1 MDKMEPIS
9 IAISGVAYYAAQKI
23 VDQFISQE
31 GYGWFSKMLF
41 PKQRYVDRLYQLI
54 EETATEFE
62 VECPIESDRIPFY
75 HSQLLF
81 DVLNEYII
89 FTEFLDKAELLNNF
103 SDYPSILPPTQN
115 QLDIFYEIFFLKI
128 NNCKTLKNLHIEET
142 YKEKIFYISDEII
155 NIKLLLRSIDEKL
168 TFHLSNDWLNE
179 KNRQAIADLGGRYT
193 PKLNVK
199 LDIAKVFEGLGRT
212 QEFFDMFYSQVDS
225 FLIKGNKLR
234 QCDEIATPLSV
245 IVQSLNDISNL
256 HQEIDIYKLS
266 EVPTSKFIDN
276 ISRCQVAIGEL
287 ESVLWELRE
296 ESKKEGQTNQYSDK
310 YSFTLRELRELDYAC
325 NNLIAFINS
334 ITVKLVSNPFLLLEG
349 KAGIGKS
356 HLLADVIKTRIASGY
371 PSLFILGQQLTS
383 GESPWSQIFKRL
395 QLKVTSREFLEKL
408 NLFGQKAGKRVLI
421 FIDAINEGNGNKF
434 WNDNINSFVDEVKHF
449 EWLGLVM
456 SVRTTYKN
464 VTISD
469 ESVER
474 NNFETYEHI
483 GFQNVELEAVSLF
496 YDYYNIERP
505 SSPNLS
511 PEFKNPLFLK
521 LLCEGIKK
529 NGLTKVP
536 VGFDGISKIL
546 NFLVEGVNKSLASP
560 KKYAFDPSFPL
571 VKEAL
576 NEIIKVKLNIGG
588 NSILLKEA
596 HSAVQSVVRDYVTD
610 KTFLS
615 ALIDE
620 GLLTKG
626 TVRNYDNST
635 EEVVYVAFERF
646 DDHLTVK
653 FLLDSVENIENEFK
667 YNGLLKSYF
676 KDEYDLYKYSGIVE
690 ALSIQLPEKFGK
702 ELYELLPEFSGNH
715 NLLEAFIESLVWR
728 DIKAIDFEKIKPF
741 INEQVFRFNN
751 SFDHFIE
758 AVISISGLVDHPFN
772 ANFLHGWLTKHSL
785 PDRDAFWTTQLK
797 YKYSEESAFKHLID
811 WAWDRT
817 DKSYISDKSIE
828 LVATSLCW
836 FLTSSNRELRDC
848 STKALVSLLETRI
861 PVLKKIIK
869 KFEGVDDPYVWERIF
884 SVALGC
890 TLRTD
895 NVQELKYLAETVYQ
909 KVFCSEYVYPNILLR
924 DYAREIIEFATHS
937 GLVLD
942 GVELSKTKP
951 PYNSSWPDEI
961 PSKEEL
967 ESLYDKDSYR
977 ALWRSIMGGG
987 DFSRYTIGTN
997 HNHSDWSGC
1006 KFGETPIDHKQVF
1019 KTFQSKL
1026 SDIQKELY
1034 DATGTI
1040 IYDDNA
1046 EEVTFGD
1053 TTIRLGSAIGRRDQD
1068 EIKANKEL
1076 FKKSLPDDLLIDFE
1090 NDIESYLDHNNN
1102 LLETDKHFDL
1112 RIAERFIF
1120 KRVVELGWDP
1130 DKHGDFDRQIGTGRG
1145 RRESFQERI
1154 GKKYQWIAYYEYMAK
1169 LVDNFVR
1176 FEGHGDERKES
1187 PYQGP
1192 WEPYVRDIDPTILLK
1207 ETGAKVVSN
1216 QKMWWLNDEVFDWA
1230 CSYEEWVE
1238 NSTTITNPYGLIE
1251 VKDND
1256 GDEWLVLESYPTWK
1270 EPKII
1275 GNDDWGHPR
1284 KEVWSHIRSYIVKVE
1299 EFENLRDWILS
1310 QHFMGRWM
1318 PEGSD
1323 RYQLFN
1329 REFYWSEA
1337 FQFFKS
1343 DYYGGSDWTSV
1354 SDQESR
1360 AKIADVS
1367 ITSINYFWEE
1377 EFDKSKIET
1386 LSFLKPSNLIFEKM
1400 GLTSG
1405 EIEGSFKDE
1414 NGAIVCF
1421 AAEAIYASKAHLLV
1435 KKEPFLTMLS
1445 ENGFEIVWT
1454 LLGEKGV
1461 IGGSLTSNHHYGRQE
1476 FSGAFYFDNNQ
1487 LKGSHK
1493 AYSRR

>member
-1 MDKMEPIS
+1 M
-9 IAISGVAYYAAQKI
+9 AISGAAYYIATKF

-31 GYGWFSKMLF
+31 GYGWFRKMLF

-62 VECPIESDRIPFY
+62 VEYPIESDKLPFY
-75 HSQLLF
+75 HSKLLF
-81 DVLNEYII
+81 DELNEYI
-89 FTEFLDKAELLNNF
+89 FFKELPNKTELLNKF
-103 SDYPSILPPTQN
+103 SYYPSILPPTQN
-115 QLDIFYEIFFLKI
+115 QLECFYEILTLKI
-128 NNCKTLKNLHIEET
+128 NKCKTLKSLHIEET
-142 YKEKIFYISDEII
+142 YKDKIFDLSNEII
-155 NIKLLLRSIDEKL
+155 QIKLLLRSVDEKL
-168 TFHLSNDWLNE
+168 TFHLSDDWLND

-193 PKLNVK
+193 PELNVK
-199 LDIAKVFEGLGRT
+199 LDISKVFEGLGRT
-212 QEFFDMFYSQVDS
+212 KAFSDMFYSHIDS

-234 QCDEIATPLSV
+234 QCDEISAPQSV
-245 IVQSLNDISNL
+245 MAQSLNNIANLYHEIEIS
-256 HQEIDIYKLS
+256 KLS
-266 EVPTSKFIDN
+266 EVPATKFIDN
-276 ISRCQVAIGEL
+276 ISRCQAAVSES
-287 ESVLWELRE
+287 ESVLWDLRE
-296 ESKKEGQTNQYSDK
+296 ESKKEGKTSQYSDK
-310 YSFTLRELRELDYAC
+310 YSSTLKELRDLDYAC
-325 NNLIAFINS
+325 NNLLAFINS
-334 ITVKLVSNPFLLLEG
+334 ITIKLANNPFLLLEG

-356 HLLADVIKTRIASGY
+356 HLLADLIKTRINSDY

-383 GESPWSQIFKRL
+383 DESPWSQIFKRL
-395 QLKVTSREFLEKL
+395 QLKATSREFLEQL
-408 NLFGQKAGKRVLI
+408 NLFGQKKGKRVLI

-434 WNDNINSFVDEVKHF
+434 WNDNINSFVDEVKQF

-456 SVRTTYKN
+456 SVRTTYKSI
-464 VTISD
+464 TISD
-469 ESVER
+469 ENVER
-474 NNFETYEHI
+474 NNFEIHEHI

-496 YDYYNIERP
+496 YDYYSIERP
-505 SSPNLS
+505 SSPNLN
-511 PEFKNPLFLK
+511 PEFRNPLFLK

-536 VGFDGISKIL
+536 VGFNGISNIL

-576 NEIIKVKLNIGG
+576 NEIIRVKLDIGE
-588 NSILLKEA
+588 NSISLKKA
-596 HSAVQSVVRDYVTD
+596 HSAVQSVVHNYVTD

-626 TVRNYDNST
+626 IVRNDDNTT

-653 FLLDSVENIENEFK
+653 FLLDDIVNIENEFNH
-667 YNGLLKSYF
+667 NGRLKSYF
-676 KDEYDLYKYSGIVE
+676 KDEHDFYIHSGIVE
-690 ALSIQLPEKFGK
+690 ALSIQLPEKYGK
-702 ELYELLPEFSGNH
+702 ELYELLPEFSDNH
-715 NLLEAFIESLVWR
+715 NLVEAFIESLVWR
-728 DIKAIDFEKIKPF
+728 DIHAIDFEKIKPF
-741 INEQVFRFNN
+741 INEKVFGHNN
-751 SFDHFIE
+751 SFDHFLE
-758 AVISISGLVDHPFN
+758 TVISISGLVDHPFN
-772 ANFLHGWLTKHSL
+772 ANFLHSWLTKHSL

-797 YKYSEESAFKHLID
+797 YKYSEDSAFRHLID
-811 WAWDRT
+811 WAWDKT
-817 DKSYISDKSIE
+817 DKSYISDESIE

-861 PVLKKIIK
+861 PVLKKIID
-869 KFEGVDDPYVWERIF
+869 KFDGVDDPYVWERIF

-895 NVQELKYLAETVYQ
+895 NTQELKCLAETVYQ
-909 KVFCSEYVYPNILLR
+909 KVFCPKYVYPNILLR

-942 GVELSKTKP
+942 GIELSKIKP

-961 PSKEEL
+961 PTKEEL
-967 ESLYDKDSYR
+967 EPLYNKDPYR
-977 ALWRSIMGGG
+977 TLWSSIMGGG

-1006 KFGETPIDHKQVF
+1006 KFGESPIDRKQVF

-1026 SDIQKELY
+1026 TDNQKDLHE
-1034 DATGTI
+1034 ATDPI
-1040 IYDDNA
+1040 IYDDNV
-1046 EEVTFGD
+1046 EEITFGG
-1053 TTIRLGSAIGRRDQD
+1053 TTIRLGSAIGRKAQE
-1068 EIKANKEL
+1068 EIKTNKEL
-1076 FKKSLPDDLLIDFE
+1076 FKKSLSYDLLIEFE
-1090 NDIESYLDHNNN
+1090 NDIEPYLDHNNN

-1112 RIAERFIF
+1112 RIAERYIF

-1130 DKHGDFDRQIGTGRG
+1130 EKHGDFDRRIGTGRG
-1145 RRESFQERI
+1145 RGESFQERI

-1169 LVDNFVR
+1169 LADNFIR
-1176 FEGHGDERKES
+1176 FEGYGEERKES

-1207 ETGAKVVSN
+1207 ETGTKVLSN
-1216 QKMWWLNDEVFDWA
+1216 QEMWWISDEVFDWT
-1230 CSYEEWVE
+1230 CSYEEWVKS
-1238 NSTTITNPYGLIE
+1238 STTITNPYGLIE
-1251 VKDND
+1251 VKDDNR
-1256 GDEWLVLESYPTWK
+1256 DEWLVLESYPSWK

-1275 GNDDWGHPR
+1275 GDDDWGHPR
-1284 KEVWSHIRSYIVKVE
+1284 KEVWCHIKSYIVKLE
-1299 EFENLRDWILS
+1299 EFENYRDWAIS
-1310 QHFMGRWM
+1310 QHFMGGWM
-1318 PEGSD
+1318 PDGSD

-1343 DYYGGSDWTSV
+1343 DYYGGSDWTSI

-1367 ITSINYFWEE
+1367 ITSVKYLWEE

-1400 GLTSG
+1400 HLTSG
-1405 EIEGSFKDE
+1405 EIEGSLKDQ
-1414 NGAIVCF
+1414 NGTIVCF
-1421 AAEAIYASKAHLLV
+1421 AAEAIHSSKAHLLV
-1435 KKEPFLTMLS
+1435 KKEPFLKMLS

-1493 AYSRR
+1493 TYSTR

>member
-1 MDKMEPIS
+1 M
-9 IAISGVAYYAAQKI
+9 ALGGAAYYVATKF

-31 GYGWFSKMLF
+31 GYGWFRKILC

-62 VECPIESDRIPFY
+62 VEYPIESDKVPFY
-75 HSQLLF
+75 HSQPLF
-81 DVLNEYII
+81 DVLNEYIL
-89 FTEFLDKAELLNNF
+89 FKELPDKSELLNKFN
-103 SDYPSILPPTQN
+103 DYPSILPPTKN
-115 QLDIFYEIFFLKI
+115 QLVLFYAILTLKI
-128 NNCKTLKNLHIEET
+128 NKCKTLKSLHIEET
-142 YKEKIFYISDEII
+142 YKEKIFDISDEII
-155 NIKLLLRSIDEKL
+155 QIKLILKSLDEKL

-179 KNRQAIADLGGRYT
+179 KNVLAIADLGGRYT
-193 PKLNVK
+193 PELNVK
-199 LDIAKVFEGLGRT
+199 LDVAKVFEGLGRT
-212 QEFFDMFYSQVDS
+212 QAFSDMFYSHIDS

-234 QCDEIATPLSV
+234 QCDEITTPLSV
-245 IVQSLNDISNL
+245 IIQSLNDISNL
-256 HQEIDIYKLS
+256 YQEIDISKLS
-266 EVPTSKFIDN
+266 EVPTNKFIEN
-276 ISRCQVAIGEL
+276 VSRCQAAINES

-296 ESKKEGQTNQYSDK
+296 EAKKEGETNHYSDK
-310 YSFTLRELRELDYAC
+310 YSTTLRELRDLDYEC
-325 NNLIAFINS
+325 NNLLAFINS
-334 ITVKLVSNPFLLLEG
+334 ITVKLANNPFLLLEG

-356 HLLADVIKTRIASGY
+356 HLLADVIKTRISSGS

-383 GESPWSQIFKRL
+383 DESPWSQIFKRL

-408 NLFGQKAGKRVLI
+408 NLLGQTTGKRVLI
-421 FIDAINEGNGNKF
+421 FIDAINEGSGNKF
-434 WNDNINSFVDEVKHF
+434 WNDNVNSFVDEIKGF
-449 EWLGLVM
+449 EWLGLVL

-464 VTISD
+464 VTISEKNLD
-469 ESVER
+469 R
-474 NNFETYEHI
+474 NNFEVHEHI

-505 SSPNLS
+505 SSPNLN

-529 NGLTKVP
+529 NGLSRVP
-536 VGFDGISKIL
+536 VGFNGISNIL

-571 VKEAL
+571 VRDAL
-576 NEIIKVKLNIGG
+576 NEIVKVKLSIGS
-588 NSILLKEA
+588 SISLKDA
-596 HSAVQSVVRDYVTD
+596 HSVVQSVVNDYVTD

-626 TVRNYDNST
+626 LVRNDDNST
-635 EEVVYVAFERF
+635 EEVVYVAYERF

-653 FLLDSVENIENEFK
+653 FLLDDVKNIENEFK
-667 YNGLLKSYF
+667 SSGRLRSYF
-676 KDEYDLYKYSGIVE
+676 KDEYDFYRHSGIVE

-702 ELYELLPEFSGNH
+702 ELYELLPEFSDNH

-728 DIKAIDFEKIKPF
+728 DINAIDFDKIKSF
-741 INEQVFRFNN
+741 INEQVLRFNN
-751 SFDHFIE
+751 SLDHFLE
-758 AVISISGLVDHPFN
+758 AVISTSGLVDHPFN
-772 ANFLHGWLTKHSL
+772 ANFLHNWLMQHSL
-785 PDRDAFWTTQLK
+785 ADRDAFWTIQLK
-797 YKYSEESAFKHLID
+797 YKYSEDSAFRHLID
-811 WAWDRT
+811 WAWART
-817 DKSYISDKSIE
+817 DKSYISDESIE

-848 STKALVSLLETRI
+848 STKALVSLLENRI
-861 PVLKKIIK
+861 SVLIK
-869 KFEGVDDPYVWERIF
+869 VIDKFDGVNDPYVWERIF
-884 SVALGC
+884 AVALGC
-890 TLRTD
+890 ALRTD

-909 KVFCSEYVYPNILLR
+909 KVFCTEYVYPNILLR
-924 DYAREIIEFATHS
+924 DYAREIIEFSIHS

-942 GVELSKTKP
+942 GVEPAKTKP
-951 PYNSSWPDEI
+951 PYNSSWPDEL
-961 PSKEEL
+961 PSKGEL
-967 ESLYDKDSYR
+967 ESLYDKDPYWT
-977 ALWRSIMGGG
+977 LWSSIMGGG

-1006 KFGETPIDHKQVF
+1006 KFGEPPIDRKQVF

-1026 SDIQKELY
+1026 TDIQKELY
-1034 DATGTI
+1034 DATDPI
-1040 IYDDNA
+1040 IYDDKA
-1046 EEVTFGD
+1046 EEITVGD
-1053 TTIRLGSAIGRRDQD
+1053 TTIRLGSAIGRKDQD
-1068 EIKANKEL
+1068 EIKANKAL
-1076 FKKSLPDDLLIDFE
+1076 FKQSLPDDLLIEFE
-1090 NDIESYLDHNNN
+1090 NDIEPYLDHNNN

-1120 KRVVELGWDP
+1120 NRVVELGWDP
-1130 DKHGDFDRQIGTGRG
+1130 EKHGAFDRQVGTGRG

-1169 LVDNFVR
+1169 LADNFIR
-1176 FEGHGDERKES
+1176 FEGYGDERKES

-1207 ETGAKVVSN
+1207 ETGTMVVSN
-1216 QKMWWLNDEVFDWA
+1216 QDMWWLNDEVFDWD
-1230 CSYEEWVE
+1230 CSYEEWVKS
-1238 NSTTITNPYGLIE
+1238 STTITNPYGLIE
-1251 VKDND
+1251 VKDNN
-1256 GDEWLVLESYPTWK
+1256 GEEWLVLESYPSWK
-1270 EPKII
+1270 EPKFI

-1299 EFENLRDWILS
+1299 EFENFRDWASS

-1354 SDQESR
+1354 SDQDSR

-1367 ITSINYFWEE
+1367 ITSVKYLWEE

-1400 GLTSG
+1400 DLTSG
-1405 EIEGSFKDE
+1405 EIEGSFKDK
-1414 NGAIVCF
+1414 NGSIVCF
-1421 AAEAIYASKAHLLV
+1421 AAEAIHASKAHLLV
-1435 KKEPFLTMLS
+1435 KKEPFLKMLS
-1445 ENGFEIVWT
+1445 ENDFEIVWT

-1461 IGGSLTSNHHYGRQE
+1461 IGGSLISNHHYGRQE
-1476 FSGAFYFDNNQ
+1476 FSGVFYFDNNH

-1493 AYSRR
+1493 TYSAR

>member
-1 MDKMEPIS
+1 MEPVS
-9 IAISGVAYYAAQKI
+9 MAIGGAAYYVATKF

-31 GYGWFSKMLF
+31 GYGWLRKKFF

-54 EETATEFE
+54 EETTSKFE
-62 VECPIESDRIPFY
+62 VIYPSESDKVPFY
-75 HSQLLF
+75 QSQPLF
-81 DVLNEYII
+81 DALNEYVL
-89 FTEFLDKAELLNNF
+89 FKELPDKSELIDKFNE
-103 SDYPSILPPTQN
+103 YPNVLPPTQQ
-115 QLDIFYEIFFLKI
+115 QLEFFYETLALKI
-128 NNCKTLKNLHIEET
+128 NKCETLKKLHIEET
-142 YKEKIFYISDEII
+142 YKDKIFDVSDEII
-155 NIKLLLRSIDEKL
+155 QIKLILQSLDEKL

-179 KNRQAIADLGGRYT
+179 KSKLAIADLGVRYT
-193 PKLNVK
+193 PELNVK
-199 LDIAKVFEGLGRT
+199 LDIAKVFDGLGKT
-212 QEFFDMFYSQVDS
+212 QAFHDMFYSHIDS
-225 FLIKGNKLR
+225 FLIKGKKLR
-234 QCDEIATPLSV
+234 QCDEISIPLSV
-245 IVQSLNDISNL
+245 IIQSLNGILSLYKSVDLS
-256 HQEIDIYKLS
+256 KLS
-266 EVPTSKFIDN
+266 EVPTKKFIDN
-276 ISRCQVAIGEL
+276 LSRCQIAID
-287 ESVLWELRE
+287 ESEAALWELRE
-296 ESKKEGQTNQYSDK
+296 KSKKTGETNNYSDK
-310 YSFTLRELRELDYAC
+310 YSSTLRELRDLDYAC
-325 NNLIAFINS
+325 NSLLAFINS
-334 ITVKLVSNPFLLLEG
+334 ITVKLANNPFLLLEG

-356 HLLADVIKTRIASGY
+356 HLLADVIKTRISSGY

-383 GESPWSQIFKRL
+383 DESPWSQIFKRL
-395 QLKVTSREFLEKL
+395 QLKITSREFLEKL
-408 NLFGQKAGKRVLI
+408 NIYGQKTGKRVLI

-434 WNDNINSFVDEVKHF
+434 WNDNINSFVDEIKYF

-456 SVRTTYKN
+456 SVRTAYKS

-469 ESVER
+469 ASVER
-474 NNFETYEHI
+474 SNFEVHEHI
-483 GFQNVELEAVSLF
+483 GFQNVELEAVNLF
-496 YDYYNIERP
+496 YDYYSIERP
-505 SSPNLS
+505 SSPNLN

-521 LLCEGIKK
+521 LLCEGLKK

-536 VGFDGISKIL
+536 VGFNGISNIL

-571 VKEAL
+571 VKDAL
-576 NEIIKVKLNIGG
+576 NEIIKVKLNVGG
-588 NSILLKEA
+588 NSISLKDA
-596 HSAVQSVVRDYVTD
+596 HSVVQSVVDGYITD
-610 KTFLS
+610 KNFLS

-626 TVRNYDNST
+626 IVRNDDNST

-653 FLLDSVENIENEFK
+653 FLLDDVENIENEFK
-667 YNGLLKSYF
+667 SNGRLKCYF
-676 KDEYDLYKYSGIVE
+676 KDEDDIFRHSGIVE

-702 ELYELLPEFSGNH
+702 ELYELLPEFSDNH
-715 NLLEAFIESLVWR
+715 YLLEAFIESLVWR
-728 DIKAIDFEKIKPF
+728 DSNAIDFEKLKPF
-741 INEQVFRFNN
+741 INEHVFCFNN
-751 SFDHFIE
+751 SFDHFLE

-772 ANFLHGWLTKHSL
+772 SNFLHSWLTNHSL
-785 PDRDAFWTTQLK
+785 PNRDAFWTTKLK
-797 YKYSEESAFKHLID
+797 YKYSEDSAFRHLID

-817 DKSYISDKSIE
+817 NKSYISDESIE

-861 PVLKKIIK
+861 PVLKNIIE
-869 KFEGVDDPYVWERIF
+869 KFDGVDDPYVWERVF

-909 KVFCSEYVYPNILLR
+909 KVFCSKHVYPNILLR
-924 DYAREIIEFATHS
+924 DYAREIIEFSTHL
-937 GLVLD
+937 GLELN

-961 PSKEEL
+961 PSNEEL
-967 ESLYDKDSYR
+967 EALYDKEPYWT
-977 ALWRSIMGGG
+977 LWSSIMGGG

-1006 KFGETPIDHKQVF
+1006 KFGETPIDRQQVF

-1026 SDIQKELY
+1026 TDEQKELY
-1034 DATGTI
+1034 DATNPI

-1046 EEVTFGD
+1046 EEITFGG
-1053 TTIRLGSAIGRRDQD
+1053 TAIRLSFARCRKTQE
-1068 EIKANKEL
+1068 EIMTNKEL
-1076 FKKSLPDDLLIDFE
+1076 FKKSLLVDQLAEFE
-1090 NDIESYLDHNNN
+1090 TDIEPYLDHNNN

-1112 RIAERFIF
+1112 RIAERYIF
-1120 KRVVELGWDP
+1120 NRVVDLGWDP
-1130 DKHGDFDRQIGTGRG
+1130 EKHGAFDQQIGTGRG
-1145 RRESFQERI
+1145 RRESHQERI

-1169 LVDNFVR
+1169 LADNFIR
-1176 FEGHGDERKES
+1176 FEGYRDEQKEN

-1192 WEPYVRDIDPTILLK
+1192 WEPYVRDIDPSILLK
-1207 ETGAKVVSN
+1207 ETGAKVLSS
-1216 QKMWWLNDEVFDWA
+1216 QEMWWLNDEVFDWT
-1230 CSYEEWVE
+1230 CSYKEWIE
-1238 NSTTITNPYGLIE
+1238 SSTTITNPYGLIE
-1251 VKDND
+1251 VKDDN
-1256 GDEWLVLESYPTWK
+1256 GDAWLVLESYPSWK

-1284 KEVWSHIRSYIVKVE
+1284 KEVWCHIKSYIVKVE
-1299 EFENLRDWILS
+1299 EFKNFRDWAIN

-1367 ITSINYFWEE
+1367 ITSVSYLWEE
-1377 EFDKSKIET
+1377 EFDKSKIEA
-1386 LSFLKPSNLIFEKM
+1386 LSFLKPSDLIFEKM
-1400 GLTSG
+1400 GLTNG
-1405 EIEGSFKDE
+1405 EIEGSFKDQ
-1414 NGAIVCF
+1414 NGTMVCF
-1421 AAEAIYASKAHLLV
+1421 AAEAIHASKAHLLV

-1461 IGGSLTSNHHYGRQE
+1461 IGGSFTSNHHYGRQE
-1476 FSGAFYFDNNQ
+1476 FSGAFYFDDNL

-1493 AYSRR
+1493 IYSTQ